1 MDAIIQLMEARLEQ
15 HNKESTVSAPIKLV
29 ISLNVA
35 YHILHIS
42 HALNRPRGHV
52 ILIGDAGRGRRSCAT
67 VAALLLD
74 YKIFQVSESQK
85 IADLHYQHFYN
96 LKQYVDKSR
105 QELRSPR
112 MERRR

>member
-1 MDAIIQLMEARLEQ
+1 MDAMIQLMENRLEQ
-15 HNKESTVSAPIKLV
+15 HNKDTTLAPIKLV

-42 HALNRPRGHV
+42 HALNRQRGHV

-74 YKIFQVSESQK
+74 YNLVQVSTCSS
-85 IADLHYQHFYN
+85 IRLCFN
-96 LKQYVDKSR
+96 FSDKNAILLDQSR
-105 QELRSPR
+105 KELRH
-112 MERRR
+112 